1 MTRINTNI
9 NALIANNNAAKVDN
23 NLQKT
28 LERLSTGLRI
38 NSASDDPAG
47 LIASESLK
55 SEIAG
60 TKQSIENAERASNMI
75 STAEAALAEIS
86 DMLIDIKQLILESA
100 SSGSISDEQLEA
112 NQMQIDSYL
121 QTINRIGLSTEYNGI
136 KLLNGDQDYS
146 VSGQLHFAATDV
158 TDALSATFTSAF
170 SITGIK
176 INNGYNGMNLG
187 NYDLDV
193 NFLVSGVQAHYTWS
207 STADFINTSNNG
219 DNAALTITGHKGTAS
234 VDFSGGLAGMANI
247 VNGINGVKETT
258 GVSAGISGG
267 NLVFSSTN
275 FGSDAF
281 VSVTGIE
288 PAEITWTP
296 DAYFF
301 SGAPVGDAGITIT
314 GNDGQHSYFAGYTNA
329 NELATMI
336 NNDAAITG
344 VMARVDGS
352 DMIIYSADQNG
363 SANIS
368 VSKFATYLDNG
379 SFANGSAASYAW
391 NSVSDYIGV
400 LADSDGELNV
410 RGINGSVTINL
421 SSGTW
426 TEAALAAEINNHTGS
441 TGVTASSGSGTLTLT
456 STDGSG
462 ANFVFANATDS
473 FSDTITAQ
481 SYSAAG
487 TGYAIGYSGADYIT
501 SGSEMFDIAEITLS
515 GFDGIIA
522 DGAGETQQFYAATRA
537 SASLNGSNLT
547 GSGGMEFNIDSS
559 VPNSI
564 DSICGIPEIS
574 TTNLGNSEYGTL
586 NDLLS
591 GNSSS
596 MKEGKF
602 NTATNIVDTA
612 AKQINNLRGRLGTFK
627 KYTLETTIRSQR
639 NKLENLVSAESAI
652 FDADFAKEIS
662 ELTRNQILKQSGIF
676 IQQVINMQHNNVLK
690 LLESI

>member
-23 NLQKT
+23 NLLKT

-47 LIASESLK
+47 LIASENLK
-55 SEIAG
+55 SEITG
-60 TKQSIENAERASNMI
+60 TRQSIENAQKASNI
-75 STAEAALAEIS
+75 VSTSEAALAEIS
-86 DMLIDIKQLILESA
+86 DILIDLKQLILESA
-100 SSGSISDEQLEA
+100 NSGSMSNEQLEA
-112 NQMQIDSYL
+112 NQQQIDSSL
-121 QTINRIGLSTEYNGI
+121 QTINRIGLSTEFNGI

-146 VSGQLHFAATDV
+146 VTGRLHAAATDV

-170 SITGIK
+170 SVTEVK
-176 INNGYNGMNLG
+176 MKNGYFGMNPG
-187 NYDLDV
+187 SYDLDV

-207 STADFINTSNNG
+207 TTADFINTSNNG
-219 DNAALTITGHKGTAS
+219 DNAALKISGYKGTYT
-234 VDFSGGLAGMANI
+234 VDLSGGLAGAADI
-247 VNGINGVKETT
+247 VNGINSVKETT

-275 FGSDAF
+275 YGSDAF

-296 DAYFF
+296 DAYLF

-336 NNDAAITG
+336 NNDAAATG

-363 SANIS
+363 SASIS
-368 VSKFATYLDNG
+368 VNKFATYLDNG
-379 SFANGSAASYAW
+379 SFANGSAASYSW
-391 NSVSDYIGV
+391 NTVSDYIGA
-400 LADSDGELNV
+400 LAESNGELNV
-410 RGINGSVTINL
+410 RGINGSTTINL

-426 TEAALAAEINNHTGS
+426 TEAALATEINNHTAS
-441 TGVTASSGSGTLTLT
+441 TGVTASSGAGTLTFT

-473 FSDTITAQ
+473 FYDTTTVQ
-481 SYSAAG
+481 SFSAAG
-487 TGYAIGYSGADYIT
+487 TGHAIGYNGAEYIT
-501 SGSEMFDIAEITLS
+501 SGSDLFEITDITLS
-515 GFDGIIA
+515 SYDGIIV
-522 DGAGETQQFYAATRA
+522 DGSGDTQQFYATTRA
-537 SASLNGSNLT
+537 VASLSGSNLT
-547 GSGGMEFNIDSS
+547 GSGGMEFNINSN
-559 VPNSI
+559 VPAYS
-564 DSICGIPEIS
+564 DTICGIPEIS
-574 TTNLGNSEYGTL
+574 TTNLGNSEYGSL

-602 NTATNIVDTA
+602 NTAVNVVDTA
-612 AKQINNLRGRLGTFK
+612 IKQISSLRGRLGAFQ
-627 KYTLETTIRSQR
+627 KYTLESTIRSQR
-639 NKLENLVSAESAI
+639 SKLENLASAESAI

-676 IQQVINMQHNNVLK
+676 IRQAINIQNQTVLK